1 MKYVGVRHAP
11 NQTSLYWFSVPEEL
25 LDYITVG
32 TKVICD
38 TRKGKTEGTVERV
51 LDGFSE
57 GEAKQISG
65 NRYPFKSVV
74 GAMADYGVANIHIPW
89 EMEASTPSPDKICCR
104 MGEFYS
110 TGTFKTKIVIA
121 ADGTLLDGYT
131 AYLVA
136 KMFGHDSLRVLMKI

>member
-11 NQTSLYWFSVPEEL
+11 NQNSLYWFSVPEEL

-32 TKVICD
+32 TKVIS
-38 TRKGKTEGTVERV
+38 RKGKTEGAVERV

-74 GAMADYGVANIHIPW
+74 GAMVDYVVANIHIPW

-110 TGTFKTKIVIA
+110 TGAFKTKIVIA

>member
-11 NQTSLYWFSVPEEL
+11 NQNSLYWFSVLEEL

-38 TRKGKTEGTVERV
+38 TRKGKTEGAVERV

-74 GAMADYGVANIHIPW
+74 GAMVDYVVANIHIPW

-110 TGTFKTKIVIA
+110 TG
-121 ADGTLLDGYT
+121 LLRR
-131 AYLVA
+131 
-136 KMFGHDSLRVLMKI
+136 KSLLQQTVRYSMDIPHILLQKCSGMIRCVS